1 MHSVA
6 LKSSQCFAG
15 GARLPLNCYHVRVVN
30 EVAGC
35 SKRREQGPVNESVSS

>member
-6 LKSSQCFAG
+6 LKTSQCFAG
-15 GARLPLNCYHVRVVN
+15 GARLPLLYCYYVRVVN

-35 SKRREQGPVNESVSS
+35 SKRREQGPVSEVAA